1 MDQTMHLGG
10 EAWFFRQRVAGITE
24 HSVKYSPYAAEPIH
38 TSRSLCICFC
48 RQTEPTDSS
57 HRPSQGAQGGMKS
70 DERRKAIK
78 RQREQLIQ
86 DLEAVYLAAF
96 DRLGELEGEVGEVKA
111 AQLTQMILNSKTAAI
126 EPLEK
131 EIEKPVITTPG
142 EA

>member
-1 MDQTMHLGG
+1 MDQAMDLGC
-10 EAWFFRQRVAGITE
+10 EVWFFPQRVARITE
-24 HSVKYSPYAAEPIH
+24 YSVKYSPYAAEPIH
-38 TSRSLCICFC
+38 TSRSLCIAFTGKLIP
-48 RQTEPTDSS
+48 QTKPRSS
-57 HRPSQGAQGGMKS
+57 GGMKS
-70 DERRKAIK
+70 DERRQAIK

-86 DLEAVYLAAF
+86 DLEAVYMAAF

>member
-1 MDQTMHLGG
+1 
-10 EAWFFRQRVAGITE
+10 
-24 HSVKYSPYAAEPIH
+24 
-38 TSRSLCICFC
+38 
-48 RQTEPTDSS
+48 
-57 HRPSQGAQGGMKS
+57 MKS
-70 DERRKAIK
+70 DERRQAIK

-86 DLEAVYLAAF
+86 DLEAVYMAAF

-111 AQLTQMILNSKTAAI
+111 AQLTQMILNSKTAAF